1 MPSGLGCEHQA
12 VSLGEVSRVAAGVAR
27 GLAAS
32 EGGKW
37 SGAGVAKLWAHEA
50 RSHARFERPPPTGT
64 LSVVAP

>member
-12 VSLGEVSRVAAGVAR
+12 ASLGEVARVAAGVAR

-50 RSHARFERPPPTGT
+50 RAHASNDRPEKAAI
-64 LSVVAP
+64 LVAP